1 MLTRYEFN
9 EFKKRKRLQREVP
22 WSSLPQDK
30 KEKKLMDVL
39 TNGIPK
45 KMSIEDEVE
54 RYGGEAYAIRIGLIR
69 VPTMEEQIRTKI
81 QTFLDEE
88 TPIERIIRIKK
99 RKVKWYD
106 GFRKGYSNV

>member
-9 EFKKRKRLQREVP
+9 EFEKRKRFQREIP

-45 KMSIEDEVE
+45 KMSIEDEIE
-54 RYGGEAYAIRIGLIR
+54 CHGGEAYAIRNGLIR
-69 VPTMEEQIRTKI
+69 VPTIKEEI
-81 QTFLDEE
+81 QTWLDEE
-88 TPIERIIRIKK
+88 TPKEKVLRIKK

>member
-9 EFKKRKRLQREVP
+9 EFEKRKRLQREVP

-69 VPTMEEQIRTKI
+69 VPTIQEEI
-81 QTFLDEE
+81 QTWLDEE

>member
-9 EFKKRKRLQREVP
+9 EFEKRKRFQREVP

-54 RYGGEAYAIRIGLIR
+54 QYGSEAYAIRIGLIR
-69 VPTMEEQIRTKI
+69 VPTIEEQIRTKI
-81 QTFLDEE
+81 QTWLDEE
-88 TPIERIIRIKK
+88 NPIERIIRIKK
-99 RKVKWYD
+99 RKVKCYD
-106 GFRKGYSNV
+106 VFRKGYSNV